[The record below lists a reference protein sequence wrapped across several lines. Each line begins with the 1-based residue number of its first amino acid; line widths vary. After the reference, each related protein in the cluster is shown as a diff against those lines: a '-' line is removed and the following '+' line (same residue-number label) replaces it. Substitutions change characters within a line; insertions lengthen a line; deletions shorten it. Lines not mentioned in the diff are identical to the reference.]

1 MLQPVHYIQA
11 QVINLMH
18 CMHCIHAKLVY
29 HFWVYLTKKK
39 LKKRDLFR
47 DPLKKSYAG
56 LRGVWIAGRILYAG
70 KLLILKYLCL
80 TTEVLM

>member
-18 CMHCIHAKLVY
+18 YMHCIHAKLVY
-29 HFWVYLTKKK
+29 QLWVYLTKKK

-47 DPLKKSYAG
+47 GPLKKSYAG
-56 LRGVWIAGRILYAG
+56 LRGVWIAGRILYIE
-70 KLLILKYLCL
+70 KLLFIDS
-80 TTEVLM
+80 